1 MMTLAQSQCYYPKS
15 NGTTTKILPSRFSNI
30 YSMASSVSR
39 NTTNRRLKCCKIRRK
54 KIIWASKTMLFWV
67 GFLMLARRSFKF
79 GTIKQITMCG
89 KGYWTLGL
97 NVVNRG
103 FSIGSISKVTYMKRL
118 MRKTRTTYR
127 NHPETPLRRATRS
140 RKKDEEKEK

>member
-1 MMTLAQSQCYYPKS
+1 MTLAQLQSYYPKS

-39 NTTNRRLKCCKIRRK
+39 NTTNWRLKGWKRTRK
-54 KIIWASKTMLFWV
+54 KIIWASKTMLLWV
-67 GFLMLARRSFKF
+67 GFLMRPRRSLKF
-79 GTIKQITMCG
+79 GMIKQITMCD
-89 KGYWTLGL
+89 KGYWTLDL

-103 FSIGSISKVTYMKRL
+103 FSIGSISKVTYTKRL